1 MLNTSTP
8 DCGVKFSTCH
18 VNKQRLINFLPVYSQ
33 SLCKVHT
40 MSFKDFKVPYPV
52 DERYS
57 KRVAY
62 FSMEFAIHQ
71 PLKIYSGG
79 LGFLS
84 GSHLRSAY
92 ELKQNLIGVGIL
104 WKYGYYDQ
112 ARNQDQTLQVTWMEK
127 QYSFLEDTGIKYQIT
142 VHEHPVWVKVYYLNP
157 KTFNSAPLFL
167 LTTDIPENDYVSQTI
182 CHRLYDA
189 NVATKVAQFILLGV
203 GGAKLLDELGFKP
216 EVYHL
221 NEAHGLSAAFY
232 LYKKY
237 NNNIEEVRKRLV
249 FTTHTPEEA
258 GNEKHDIHLCHKMSY
273 FCGLTV
279 DEVKKLT
286 GNPDEMFNH
295 SLAALRFARLA
306 NGVSKLHGKVSR
318 ALWSKYDH
326 ICDIISITNA
336 QNWTYW
342 ADELLY
348 EAVDNDDDTRFDT
361 RKAFLKKRAFEIVA
375 DQTGRLFDTR
385 IFTLVWA
392 RRFAG
397 YKRAGL
403 ITTDDEKFEELI
415 NNKKYPIQIIWAG
428 KPYPV
433 DYPAITEFNSL
444 VHLSRKYKNVSVLIG
459 YELMLSRRL
468 KQGADCWLN
477 NPRVPRE
484 ASGTSGMTA
493 AMNGTVNFSTDDGWI
508 PEFIKNGENGFVV
521 PKTDYLNMTVHEQDA
536 YDLNCIYEILN
547 KQILPMYYDDHKRWR
562 EVVKNGMRDVRFQF
576 DSNRMAHE
584 YYELLYKAPQ
594 K

>member
-1 MLNTSTP
+1 
-8 DCGVKFSTCH
+8 
-18 VNKQRLINFLPVYSQ
+18 
-33 SLCKVHT
+33 
-40 MSFKDFKVPYPV
+40 MSFRQFKVPYPF

-57 KRVAY
+57 KKVAY
-62 FSMEFAIHQ
+62 FSMEFATHQ

-92 ELKQNLIGVGIL
+92 ELRQNMIGVGIL

-127 QYSFLEDTGIKYQIT
+127 QYSFLKDTGIKFQIT
-142 VHEHPVWVKVYYLNP
+142 VHEHPVWVKAWYLDP
-157 KTFNSAPLFL
+157 EIFKTAPLFL
-167 LTTDIPENDYVSQTI
+167 LSTDLPENDYVSQTI
-182 CHRLYDA
+182 THRLYDA

-203 GGAKLLDELGFKP
+203 GGAKLIDELGFNP
-216 EVYHL
+216 DVYHL

-237 NNNIEEVRKRLV
+237 ANDLKEVKKRLV

-286 GNPDEMFNH
+286 GNNEDMFNH
-295 SLAALRFARLA
+295 SLVALRFARLA
-306 NGVSKLHGKVSR
+306 NGVSQLHGVVSR
-318 ALWSKYDH
+318 EMWKKYSD
-326 ICDIISITNA
+326 ICPIISITNS
-336 QNWTYW
+336 QNWRYW
-342 ADELLY
+342 SDKQLY
-348 EAVDNDDDTRFDT
+348 KFMEEGNDWAFDD
-361 RKAFLKKRAFEIVA
+361 RKKHLKKRAFEIVA
-375 DQTGRLFDTR
+375 DQTGKIFDQNV
-385 IFTLVWA
+385 FTIVWS

-403 ITTDDEKFEELI
+403 IATEEEQFEKLL
-415 NNKKYPIQIIWAG
+415 NDKKYPVQIIWAG

-433 DYPAITEFNSL
+433 DYPAISEFNHL
-444 VHLSRKYKNVSVLIG
+444 VHLSKKYNNVAVLVG
-459 YELMLSRRL
+459 YELGLSKRL
-468 KQGADCWLN
+468 KQAGDVWLN

-493 AMNGTVNFSTDDGWI
+493 AMNGSVNFSTDDGWI
-508 PEFIKNGENGFVV
+508 PEFINHGHNGFVI
-521 PKTDYLNMTVHEQDA
+521 PKADYANMTVQQQDE
-536 YDLNCIYEILN
+536 YDLEKLYEILL
-547 KQILPMYYDDHKRWR
+547 KEILPLYYENYDTWR
-562 EVVKNGMRDVRFQF
+562 MVMKNGMRDVRFQF

-584 YYELLYKAPQ
+584 YYELLYK
-594 K
+594 